1 MMKLLDVH
9 SVVRSD
15 DADVL
20 IVECLIESPVD
31 GVEAVSY
38 CLRFD
43 DPHGL
48 APAIRDFIGWIDQ
61 SNPPMMGN

>member
-15 DADVL
+15 DSDVL

-48 APAIRDFIGWIDQ
+48 APDIREAIGWSDPN
-61 SNPPMMGN
+61 NPPVMEG